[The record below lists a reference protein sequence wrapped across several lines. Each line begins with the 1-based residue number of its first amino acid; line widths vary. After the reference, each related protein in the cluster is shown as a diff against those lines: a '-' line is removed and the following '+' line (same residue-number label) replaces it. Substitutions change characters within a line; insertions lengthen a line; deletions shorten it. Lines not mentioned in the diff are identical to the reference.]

1 MICNLQAG
9 NYYLCLEDQNSEG
22 IGSFQYEKISSAGAL
37 KTVEIVS
44 EPEVTE
50 YLEGMQ
56 GSLNLTGMVVRIQN
70 ENGAEKT
77 VPVDSYSDL
86 YGRQVRILNEEGT
99 EISEISELK
108 KGENALTLELGNIKV
123 PFTLSVAS
131 AVNKQADSLY

>member
-1 MICNLQAG
+1 
-9 NYYLCLEDQNSEG
+9 
-22 IGSFQYEKISSAGAL
+22 
-37 KTVEIVS
+37 
-44 EPEVTE
+44 
-50 YLEGMQ
+50 MQ

-131 AVNKQADSLY
+131 AVNKQADSLVLDKETVFSIKHARTDRDDPL